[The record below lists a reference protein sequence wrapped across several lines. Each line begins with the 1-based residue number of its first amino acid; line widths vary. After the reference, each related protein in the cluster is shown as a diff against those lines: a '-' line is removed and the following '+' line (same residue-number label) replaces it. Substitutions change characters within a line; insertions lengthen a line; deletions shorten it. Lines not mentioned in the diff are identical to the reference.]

1 MKECGNEMETASS
14 HDLPNFQH
22 AALDPGLD
30 QLSGIRNPHFL
41 HHIGSV
47 GLHGLHADLEPIPD
61 FLVLESRPNK
71 FQNFLFSAC

>member
-1 MKECGNEMETASS
+1 MERAGV

-30 QLSGIRNPHFL
+30 QLSGIRHTHFL
-41 HHIGSV
+41 HHIGPV
-47 GLHGLHADLEPIPD
+47 GLHGLHADLEPMPD

-71 FQNFLFSAC
+71 FQDFLFPAR